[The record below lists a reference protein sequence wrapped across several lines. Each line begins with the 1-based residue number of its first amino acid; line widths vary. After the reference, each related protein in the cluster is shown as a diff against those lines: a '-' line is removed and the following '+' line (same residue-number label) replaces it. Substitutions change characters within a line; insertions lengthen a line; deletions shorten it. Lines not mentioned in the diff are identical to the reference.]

1 MKRFWPLFAAAVTL
15 AATTAAGSADECA
28 GAKTQLQ
35 LTECYDGIY
44 RRADAELNA
53 VYHHLAGN
61 LAAEERTK
69 EYAALLEA
77 AERAWITFRD
87 KECEFETAVTRGGT
101 IHPMEFAICLA
112 RLTRARSSELKR
124 QLACPEGDISC
135 VR

>member
-1 MKRFWPLFAAAVTL
+1 MKRFGWFFAAAVTL
-15 AATTAAGSADECA
+15 TVVTAAGAADECA
-28 GAKTQLQ
+28 GAKNQHQ

-44 RRADAELNA
+44 RQADAELNA

-69 EYAALLEA
+69 EYAVLLEA
-77 AERAWITFRD
+77 AERDWIAFRD

-101 IHPMEFAICLA
+101 IHPMELAICLA
-112 RLTRARSSELKR
+112 RLTRARSNELKR
-124 QLACPEGDISC
+124 QLACPEGDLSC